1 MSELN
6 QIAAAFFGALGFAF
20 LFNLH
25 GKEIFYTSLGGC
37 LAWCVY
43 LAAGFI
49 VPQYG
54 KQYFAAALFLGIYAE
69 LLAVRTKVPATL
81 YLAVGMIPLIP
92 GAALFMMMQNAF
104 KADWE
109 QFAQYRLEAFITGAS
124 IAFGTIVAAVCWNI
138 FKNYWFNKK

>member
-1 MSELN
+1 MSGLN
-6 QIAAAFFGALGFAF
+6 QIIAAFFGALGFAF

-43 LAAGFI
+43 LLTGI
-49 VPQYG
+49 LTQQDG

-69 LLAVRTKVPATL
+69 FLAVRTKVPSTL
-81 YLAVGMIPLIP
+81 YLVVGMIPLIP

-109 QFAQYRLEAFITGAS
+109 QFARYRLEAAVTGAS
-124 IAFGTIVAAVCWNI
+124 IALGTIVAAVCWNI
-138 FKNYWFNKK
+138 FKNYRLNNK